1 MIHTPKLFPIPYLSS
16 FFDDDDIHT
25 IHNPN
30 NVDAELLNWALKYD
44 YILRFGI
51 SYTEQS
57 SKWFCIP
64 DSSRLP
70 ESELINLL
78 TVHTYDIDLQSNL
91 HENRKMDT
99 VKLVD
104 FVPQDLKSLSN
115 YLQAITPFVEL
126 PELQEYLNKYA
137 IPVPADFP
145 GQYYV
150 RKAITLKRLYGD
162 DIDIP
167 NQILHLVPFLGP
179 LHVSL
184 NTRESTIKIYHQFF
198 NLLYKKIFKK
208 TKNLSLTPPPWLVNY
223 LLYLS
228 RSGWMIIRDT
238 VINKF
243 GIQKN
248 LEYHTFLDLLDNIVL
263 ATLDIYAILFR
274 EGHFEEYLETIFRLW
289 TIMKRFGRKNYDK
302 IMIAFISDVLY
313 WQSIEHPM
321 YNILS
326 ENLQEFNEYFV
337 ENFHSLIRRH
347 TVGKN
352 YNPEGLRRDA
362 MFIDSQRHNNDF
374 MGPFINTKKYPY
386 TKKNIDVMVKQTA
399 LFLVEFFQKIWSN
412 STSPQHV
419 PQPTTGS
426 IQSTGHKF
434 FVLNEIMK
442 IGTLPTGYRTKS
454 PPNPNIFCDA
464 KDCNINI
471 EIDQLQLYGKV
482 LICGHGYHN
491 ECFQKMG
498 FKCHYCLDYLVDGIN
513 LLSSSYNDRLESQ
526 ATKTDQIELE
536 NPDELDSSPNDD
548 DDDNFDEFNSNLP
561 SNNLNINIRA
571 ALIKLQ
577 QGK

>member
-1 MIHTPKLFPIPYLSS
+1 
-16 FFDDDDIHT
+16 
-25 IHNPN
+25 
-30 NVDAELLNWALKYD
+30 
-44 YILRFGI
+44 
-51 SYTEQS
+51 
-57 SKWFCIP
+57 
-64 DSSRLP
+64 
-70 ESELINLL
+70 
-78 TVHTYDIDLQSNL
+78 
-91 HENRKMDT
+91 
-99 VKLVD
+99 
-104 FVPQDLKSLSN
+104 LKSLPD
-115 YLQAITPFVEL
+115 YLQAITPFVKL
-126 PELQEYLNKYA
+126 PELQEYLIKYA

-184 NTRESTIKIYHQFF
+184 NTRESTIKLYHPFF
-198 NLLYKKIFKK
+198 NLLYKNIFKK
-208 TKNLSLTPPPWLVNY
+208 TKNLSLTPPPWMVNY
-223 LLYLS
+223 LLYIS

-248 LEYHTFLDLLDNIVL
+248 LEYHTFLDLLDNIVP

-362 MFIDSQRHNNDF
+362 ISIDNQRHNNDF
-374 MGPFINTKKYPY
+374 MKPFVNTRKYPY
-386 TKKNIDVMVKQTA
+386 TKKNIDIMVKQTA
-399 LFLVEFFQKIWSN
+399 LFLIEFFQNIWSN
-412 STSPQHV
+412 STSPQHA
-419 PQPTTGS
+419 PQS
-426 IQSTGHKF
+426 ITRPIKSTGHKF

-442 IGTLPTGYRTKS
+442 IGTLPTGYHTKS
-454 PPNPNIFCDA
+454 PPNLNIFCDA
-464 KDCNINI
+464 KDCDVNI

-491 ECFQKMG
+491 ECFQKIG

-513 LLSSSYNDRLESQ
+513 VLSSSYNDRLESQ
-526 ATKTDQIELE
+526 VTKTDQFKLE

-548 DDDNFDEFNSNLP
+548 DDDNFDEFISNLP